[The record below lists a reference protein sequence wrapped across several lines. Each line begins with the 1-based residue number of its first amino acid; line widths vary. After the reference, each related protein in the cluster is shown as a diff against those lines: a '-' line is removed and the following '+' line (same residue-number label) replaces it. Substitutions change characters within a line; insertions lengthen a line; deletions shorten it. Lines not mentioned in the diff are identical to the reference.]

1 MIDIILV
8 VHLGVKG
15 LGRGLITH
23 RGLEISPGM
32 LPTTGMT
39 KVHSGLVRLGGRIGG
54 QDLISLAHLGL
65 LDQLLP
71 PGLMLRELLVGRI
84 CFPDLLK
91 LFLRLSLLLLLGL
104 MEEIVIG
111 QDPSG
116 AFTLP
121 LLLLL
126 MFLL

>member
-71 PGLMLRELLVGRI
+71 PGLMLRELLVGRN
-84 CFPDLLK
+84 FPDLIK
-91 LFLRLSLLLLLGL
+91 LLLRRSLLLH
-104 MEEIVIG
+104 M
-111 QDPSG
+111 
-116 AFTLP
+116 FP
-121 LLLLL
+121 L
-126 MFLL
+126 

>member
-54 QDLISLAHLGL
+54 QVMISLAHLGL

-71 PGLMLRELLVGRI
+71 QVSCSEN
-84 CFPDLLK
+84 
-91 LFLRLSLLLLLGL
+91 S
-104 MEEIVIG
+104 
-111 QDPSG
+111 
-116 AFTLP
+116 
-121 LLLLL
+121 
-126 MFLL
+126 